1 MHFRLL
7 AVGEGPLNRARGETA
22 TKRRSLSGA
31 QAVKATLRC
40 ALLIAFSDIL
50 DTTVAQESKVG
61 LSSSW
66 LGLVTKSHRLPRA
79 QRPPGGFPKAAK
91 LRMLF
96 HRCAEDGSCD
106 LQL

>member
-22 TKRRSLSGA
+22 TKRRGLSGA

-50 DTTVAQESKVG
+50 DTTVAAGVKGWAKQLLVR
-61 LSSSW
+61 SS
-66 LGLVTKSHRLPRA
+66 H
-79 QRPPGGFPKAAK
+79 
-91 LRMLF
+91 
-96 HRCAEDGSCD
+96 E
-106 LQL
+106 